1 MATER
6 PDLTVQEFEH
16 LLTGAFLPYQ
26 CSFKLLDHG
35 SGFSFTLTDNG
46 KGVLEVSYS
55 HQRRITDKRARSV
68 ISQTRRHL
76 FASDHKLRPWRFPE
90 RASAGDVG
98 AI

>member
-6 PDLTVQEFEH
+6 PDLTLQEFEE
-16 LLTGAFLPYQ
+16 LLAGAFLPYQ

-35 SGFSFTLTDNG
+35 SGFGFTLTDNG
-46 KGVLEVSYS
+46 KGVLDVSYS

-76 FASDHKLRPWRFPE
+76 FASGYKLRPWRFPE
-90 RASAGDVG
+90 RAPAGVAG